1 MKSLKFFKAT
11 LATTLAIVFAWLLSV
26 RAAEAAVADF
36 NGDGHPDFLLWNF
49 NTGQTAAWF
58 LNNNV
63 VIGSVFGPAGVQY
76 PWLLRPGADFN
87 GDGHTDCVLLNS
99 LTEQTVIVYLSG
111 STVVGFAFG
120 PSLPPSFEWDL
131 VAAADF
137 NGDGRPDYLLF
148 NGNTGETMTEY
159 LNNNVVV
166 GTAQGPTLPAGW
178 TLIWATADFNSDG
191 HPDCVVVNPL
201 PNFMGG
207 GQTAIVYLSGSTVI
221 GVAPGPT
228 IPPSWV
234 VQGTADFD
242 GDGHPDFLLYNFN
255 TRETVIDYLSN
266 NVLVNAAMGPNL
278 STLPLGWVFPF

>member
-1 MKSLKFFKAT
+1 MKSLRFFKPT
-11 LATTLAIVFAWLLSV
+11 LATTLAIVLAWLLSV

-49 NTGQTAAWF
+49 NTQQTAVFF

-63 VIGSVFGPAGVQY
+63 ANGSVFGPTLPF

-87 GDGHTDCVLLNS
+87 GDGHTDCTLVNFD
-99 LTEQTVIVYLSG
+99 TGQTVIVYLSG
-111 STVVGFAFG
+111 TTVVGFAFG
-120 PSLPPSFEWDL
+120 PSLPDLGWDL

-137 NGDGRPDYLLF
+137 NGDGHPDYLLR
-148 NGNTGETMTEY
+148 GPTGETMIEY
-159 LNNNVVV
+159 LNNNLVI
-166 GTAQGPTLPAGW
+166 GTAFGPTLPAGW
-178 TLIWATADFNSDG
+178 GLVGAADFNGDG
-191 HPDCVVVNPL
+191 HPDCVVVNP
-201 PNFMGG
+201 PGEFTGG

-234 VQGTADFD
+234 VSGIDDFD

-255 TRETVIDYLSN
+255 TRETAIDYLSN
-266 NVLVNAAMGPNL
+266 NILVNAAMGP
-278 STLPLGWVFPF
+278 TLEFGWVFAF